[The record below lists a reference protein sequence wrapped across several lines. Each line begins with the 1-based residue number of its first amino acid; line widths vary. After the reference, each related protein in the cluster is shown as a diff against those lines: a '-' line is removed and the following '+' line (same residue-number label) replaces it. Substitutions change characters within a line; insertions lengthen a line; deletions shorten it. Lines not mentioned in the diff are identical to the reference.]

1 MLLLKYRIQ
10 TTGIRFRLFSVYPNI
25 NNVEKIEEWERNKK
39 MSKSYKIKKCGNIQY
54 ITLER
59 IDEGYQYDI
68 LKKVLKSNYYLEGKK
83 RDKIKY
89 NRYTFIDTVLVDGGI
104 IENTKISYNDALKEV
119 FKIYD
124 IPSDARYI
132 ELNEIVRESKPFI
145 LLI

>member
-1 MLLLKYRIQ
+1 
-10 TTGIRFRLFSVYPNI
+10 
-25 NNVEKIEEWERNKK
+25 

-83 RDKIKY
+83 RDKRKY
-89 NRYTFIDTVLVDGGI
+89 NRYTFIDTVLVDGGM

>member
-1 MLLLKYRIQ
+1 ML
-10 TTGIRFRLFSVYPNI
+10 
-25 NNVEKIEEWERNKK
+25 E
-39 MSKSYKIKKCGNIQY
+39 
-54 ITLER
+54 
-59 IDEGYQYDI
+59 
-68 LKKVLKSNYYLEGKK
+68 
-83 RDKIKY
+83 
-89 NRYTFIDTVLVDGGI
+89 I